1 MPNKWL
7 TVRYSLLVTLLL
19 GLTGLFSVTGLF
31 LAIWIVIPA
40 PIALLLPL
48 GVGAAEVSPW
58 LIGLNSVATLL
69 ALTLFSTKPLSRGFL
84 VISLVALGLSALPL
98 AQFAATNHRATIAM
112 ETGLGKNYLAD
123 ISQLEMRPAPFVLL
137 DAFRGIPAQQ
147 IRRSRDIP
155 IAHPD
160 GVSLTLNVYRPIQ
173 TGKHPTIIMIYGG
186 AWRSGDPS
194 ANEQFSEYMAARGYT
209 VMAIDYRHAPRYKF
223 PTQIEDIKTALAFIQ
238 QHASEYDID
247 TQKIALLG
255 RSAGGHLATLIG
267 FQTQVLPIRAIV
279 SYYSPV
285 DLTVGYTDPPSP
297 DPLDTRSILRSFLG
311 GTPKEFPDLYRQA
324 SPYNYVKPELPPTLL
339 IYGKRDH
346 IVQSK
351 YGQALHNKLNENG
364 NTSVFIEIP
373 WAEHAFDAV
382 FNGVSNQLALYYTE
396 RFLAWVLR

>member
-1 MPNKWL
+1 MKTILNKL
-7 TVRYSLLVTLLL
+7 FVRYSPLVTLLL
-19 GLTGLFSVTGLF
+19 GLTGIFSVTGLF

-40 PIALLLPL
+40 PIAPLLPL

-58 LIGLNSVATLL
+58 LIGLNSIATLL
-69 ALTLFSTKPLSRGFL
+69 ALTILSAKPLSRLLL
-84 VISLVALGLSALPL
+84 VISLAALGLSALPL
-98 AQFAATNHRATIAM
+98 AQFSATNQRAAIAM
-112 ETGLGKNYLAD
+112 EMGLGKNYLAD
-123 ISQLEMRPAPFVLL
+123 ISQSGMRPAPFVLL

-147 IRRSRDIP
+147 IRRSQDIP
-155 IAHPD
+155 VAHPD
-160 GVSLTLNVYRPIQ
+160 GVSLTLNVYRPNQ
-173 TGKHPTIIMIYGG
+173 TGKNPTIIMIYGG

-209 VMAIDYRHAPRYKF
+209 VVTIDYRHMPRYKF
-223 PTQIEDIKTALAFIQ
+223 PTQIDDIKTALTFIQ
-238 QHASEYDID
+238 QHANEYDID
-247 TQKIALLG
+247 THKIV
-255 RSAGGHLATLIG
+255 R
-267 FQTQVLPIRAIV
+267 
-279 SYYSPV
+279 YYSPV

-311 GTPKEFPDLYRQA
+311 GTPQEFPDLYRQA
-324 SPYNYVKPELPPTLL
+324 SPYNYVRAGLPSTLL

-351 YGQALHNKLNENG
+351 YGRLLHEKLNNNR